1 MIPVDNEL
9 ATLIDENYPE
19 DKKEF
24 MEFDVAM
31 FTAKFKDS
39 GIAPVFLESENLA
52 FLLNF
57 LYYTCR

>member
-1 MIPVDNEL
+1 
-9 ATLIDENYPE
+9 
-19 DKKEF
+19 